1 MVMVHKQQVA
11 ELRLNKWLQRVEW
24 YMVPFVQIHP
34 KKKIPKPKVLIILP
48 RYISTDTSTIT
59 TTIHYYFKC

>member
-1 MVMVHKQQVA
+1 M
-11 ELRLNKWLQRVEW
+11 NKWLQRVEW

>member
-1 MVMVHKQQVA
+1 M
-11 ELRLNKWLQRVEW
+11 NKWLQRVEW

-34 KKKIPKPKVLIILP
+34 KKRIPKPKVLIILP

-59 TTIHYYFKC
+59 TNTLLNFKC